1 MRNLRLIL
9 FVLLCAAP
17 LWAQGPPA
25 EVSSVP
31 ITYLPGSEDG
41 LIRGHLFWV
50 PVKVNGQECKF
61 ILDTGI
67 GLNLVSQK
75 LAGKLGCPETG
86 ETFEG
91 QRMSGQTV
99 EVPLSW
105 YSQLS
110 LGSVEREFVTCGVL
124 DFEGFL
130 PRTGPFEGIEG
141 FLSLRFF
148 QHLPFT
154 IDYERQMLYLET
166 AQSLESRL
174 QQGTVVPIEIDD
186 DRGVALAIFAPLTL
200 PGVGTAK
207 VEVDTGSDS
216 LILHE
221 RYMPTLGISS
231 DASTVK
237 TVKGK
242 DETDHTFVRYFAS
255 GVEESAQL
263 GDASQTSRP
272 IERVM
277 FQDIIYD
284 GLIGDDFLRRH
295 TVTFDLSHSR
305 MIIGHGPGE

>member
-130 PRTGPFEGIEG
+130 PRTGPFEGIALSPDAVELGKGVCACGEDDPGSSDAGEG
-141 FLSLRFF
+141 GAEEVLCGREE
-148 QHLPFT
+148 QREGNVCGGCGR
-154 IDYERQMLYLET
+154 EREW
-166 AQSLESRL
+166 
-174 QQGTVVPIEIDD
+174 
-186 DRGVALAIFAPLTL
+186 
-200 PGVGTAK
+200 
-207 VEVDTGSDS
+207 DTGSDRGA
-216 LILHE
+216 E
-221 RYMPTLGISS
+221 FR
-231 DASTVK
+231 
-237 TVKGK
+237 
-242 DETDHTFVRYFAS
+242 
-255 GVEESAQL
+255 
-263 GDASQTSRP
+263 
-272 IERVM
+272 
-277 FQDIIYD
+277 
-284 GLIGDDFLRRH
+284 
-295 TVTFDLSHSR
+295 
-305 MIIGHGPGE
+305 